1 MTDERYNELLTSVEF
16 QSELKSKLDHLRDL
30 LKNGQ
35 ASIMVGA
42 GFSKNAEMDD
52 GVDVKDWKGLARVF
66 YRIAYGREAV
76 DNDLNLRE
84 PIELASKVTAKFGHD
99 YIDSLLENI
108 LPDEKIRPGRLHKE
122 LVNLPW
128 ADIFTTNYDTLI
140 ERADTSQ
147 AYYHIRGE
155 EDIIQK
161 NGARIIK
168 LHGSIPDVKPY
179 IIDQSDYRNYPKTH
193 PLLTVI
199 VQNTLVTNE
208 LYLIGFSGD
217 DPNFLNWISWLRSNT
232 NGTDIP
238 PVYLFDVSGDSI
250 EEADLQYK
258 KSYGIEIIQKP
269 NVFQDIPEYFE
280 FIFNYLRKTQAKS
293 KNDWNISV
301 SYEQLRKVRNFKIS
315 GGVFSNKINE
325 SELSKLIETYR
336 GIRESYPGWAFLPL
350 SQFQNGFENL
360 FYHEISEVEQF
371 IKRIPDDSRLD
382 FLYEFEWRLRKAFYP
397 ISLLPWFVTKCETI
411 IKNTVENDYIN
422 NNKLQTIAV
431 ALLSHY
437 RYTFDIDAFD
447 SLSKRLLT
455 SIQISNSSELI
466 NRFNYETALQAIF
479 LLKYDDALDI
489 LNQWELIEDNY
500 EGALWKSAL
509 LIEINREE
517 EAYTLLVQTIGRL
530 SSAKDSDVR
539 NSYLGAFLSVIDL
552 FTPYK
557 GKFETNVSV
566 EPSYEIHSY
575 FRYLKVHLYDALQKK
590 QDRIESRSHGFNLH
604 DANITRLMDGIN
616 LSSQTRYASRV
627 QMVWEQFGFPYRMGA
642 MTINTQL
649 MQLSCDVLLKSNI
662 PMMALNALLRSAQ
675 TDTSRNVIKKESIVS
690 LNIYG
695 INKWVDFILD
705 KAESVDDWSVSTS
718 MVYRLTIIILI
729 VLSRFSVILDV
740 ARIKRII
747 PFLLKVYATR
757 NHLYKNEYLITL
769 FNCLPEAEQSYVV
782 QLTAECPIK
791 IDETNRDIW
800 IPQGI
805 NRDCVRLSDKAV
817 DLVLEGLKKTDLE
830 KSNNAYI
837 RATKIYDYCNVD
849 QKKILDNAIR
859 FWRNVNLLK
868 EVNATYSFNLVKAN
882 EVEIESICERLNSSI
897 SELRKRTE
905 LPKDDDGI
913 IRFSGRAE
921 DELATVRALCKLISK
936 DQVKDLL
943 SVLDEYLVGI
953 VNSFE
958 KEDSRLTPIFGPSKL
973 HDMDA
978 IAEIIA
984 ECDSSFVCRI
994 TKDSLY
1000 NSFIKLYNLGYP
1012 RYMAIETLN
1021 PKSPILDESVLFNDI
1036 LSLNKEIREQA
1047 LEYLS
1052 RKGFSRYH
1060 HLWDV
1065 IWSKIVY
1072 SSTPEIADYIKV
1084 IIRAGEHSELVLP
1097 KNYMLLALFQNKASE
1112 IDTGFICEDDR
1123 YDIVHRI
1130 KQLAGYIS
1138 NFENLPKDV
1147 IQAMSTWESGAE
1159 IDKNLPNDV
1168 KLGFEEGISIWKKH
1182 QRIKNK
1188 WV

>member
-42 GFSKNAEMDD
+42 GFSKNAEMED
-52 GVDVKDWKGLARVF
+52 GVDVKDWKGLASVF
-66 YRIAYGREAV
+66 YRTAYGHEAL

-84 PIELASKVTAKFGHD
+84 PIELASRVTAKFGHD

-140 ERADTSQ
+140 ERADTSK

-155 EDIIQK
+155 QDIIQK

-179 IIDQSDYRNYPKTH
+179 IIDQNDYRNYPKTH

-238 PVYLFDVSGDSI
+238 PVYLFDVSGDPI

-258 KSYGIEIIQKP
+258 KSYGSEIIQKP

-280 FIFNYLRKTQAKS
+280 FIFRYLRETQAKS

-325 SELSKLIETYR
+325 SELVKLIETYR
-336 GIRESYPGWAFLPL
+336 DIRESYPGWAFLPI
-350 SQFQNGFENL
+350 SQFQKGFESL
-360 FYHEISEVEQF
+360 FDNEISEVEQF
-371 IKRIPDDSRLD
+371 IKRIPDGSRLD

-397 ISLLPWFVTKCETI
+397 ISLLPWLISNCEKI
-411 IKNTVENDYIN
+411 ITDAEASDFFN
-422 NNKLQTIAV
+422 NLKLQSVAI

-437 RYTFDIDAFD
+437 RLSYETEAFD
-447 SLSKRLLT
+447 SLSNKILA
-455 SIQISNSSELI
+455 SILKSDSNEII
-466 NRFNYETALQAIF
+466 NRFRYELALQAIS
-479 LLKYDDALDI
+479 LIDYSKALEILGQWNLDD
-489 LNQWELIEDNY
+489 DNY
-500 EGALWKSAL
+500 EGALWKSAI

-517 EAYTLLVQTIGRL
+517 EAYSLLVHSIRQL
-530 SSAKDSDVR
+530 SNSIDSDIKK
-539 NSYLGAFLSVIDL
+539 SYLGAFFSVMNL

-557 GKFETNVSV
+557 GKFETNVNV

-616 LSSQTRYASRV
+616 NSSQTRYASRV

-662 PMMALNALLRSAQ
+662 PMIALNALLRAAQ
-675 TDTSRNVIKKESIVS
+675 TDTSRNVIKKESVVS
-690 LNIYG
+690 LNRYG

-729 VLSRFSVILDV
+729 VLSRLSVILDV

-747 PFLLKVYATR
+747 PFLLKVYA
-757 NHLYKNEYLITL
+757 LSI
-769 FNCLPEAEQSYVV
+769 
-782 QLTAECPIK
+782 
-791 IDETNRDIW
+791 
-800 IPQGI
+800 I
-805 NRDCVRLSDKAV
+805 N
-817 DLVLEGLKKTDLE
+817 
-830 KSNNAYI
+830 
-837 RATKIYDYCNVD
+837 
-849 QKKILDNAIR
+849 
-859 FWRNVNLLK
+859 
-868 EVNATYSFNLVKAN
+868 
-882 EVEIESICERLNSSI
+882 I
-897 SELRKRTE
+897 SEPTRR
-905 LPKDDDGI
+905 
-913 IRFSGRAE
+913 S
-921 DELATVRALCKLISK
+921 
-936 DQVKDLL
+936 
-943 SVLDEYLVGI
+943 
-953 VNSFE
+953 
-958 KEDSRLTPIFGPSKL
+958 
-973 HDMDA
+973 
-978 IAEIIA
+978 
-984 ECDSSFVCRI
+984 
-994 TKDSLY
+994 
-1000 NSFIKLYNLGYP
+1000 
-1012 RYMAIETLN
+1012 
-1021 PKSPILDESVLFNDI
+1021 
-1036 LSLNKEIREQA
+1036 
-1047 LEYLS
+1047 
-1052 RKGFSRYH
+1052 
-1060 HLWDV
+1060 
-1065 IWSKIVY
+1065 
-1072 SSTPEIADYIKV
+1072 
-1084 IIRAGEHSELVLP
+1084 
-1097 KNYMLLALFQNKASE
+1097 
-1112 IDTGFICEDDR
+1112 
-1123 YDIVHRI
+1123 
-1130 KQLAGYIS
+1130 
-1138 NFENLPKDV
+1138 
-1147 IQAMSTWESGAE
+1147 
-1159 IDKNLPNDV
+1159 
-1168 KLGFEEGISIWKKH
+1168 
-1182 QRIKNK
+1182 
-1188 WV
+1188 